1 MCGCQRFMEGV
12 FLLPM
17 DLKKI
22 PDINKAGY
30 YCMSDVTVN
39 YKVLLTQWVMKTV
52 GAQLQSLRVDSGSFI
67 YNSQLDP
74 ELSVVLNDILVLPFA
89 FA

>member
-12 FLLPM
+12 FLLPT

-22 PDINKAGY
+22 PHINKAGY
-30 YCMSDVTVN
+30 YCMAGVTVN
-39 YKVLLTQWVMKTV
+39 YKVLLTRWVMKTLV
-52 GAQLQSLRVDSGSFI
+52 AQSRLLRVDGGSFI

-74 ELSVVLNDILVLPFA
+74 ELSIVLNDILVLSFA
-89 FA
+89 FT